1 MSIKDTLMLMLMF
14 GNLIIA
20 LIALM
25 LDNKK

>member
-1 MSIKDTLMLMLMF
+1 MSVKDALMLMLMF

-25 LDNKK
+25 SNNKK